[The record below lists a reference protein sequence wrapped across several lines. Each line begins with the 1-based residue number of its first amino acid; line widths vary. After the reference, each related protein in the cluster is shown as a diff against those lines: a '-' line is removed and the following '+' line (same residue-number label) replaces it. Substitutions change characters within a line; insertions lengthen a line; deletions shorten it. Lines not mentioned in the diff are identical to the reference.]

1 MTRTVAPDEHVD
13 TWWVWFTVALF
24 LLLPLDLL
32 TTLFAVAEYGV
43 AAEANPAME
52 LLLRQGF
59 LAVVGVHLV
68 VIALVVYLF
77 HIVVA
82 RFRLSDRESRRLLS
96 PIITAWIIMLNVAG
110 VIVVTNNILLLV

>member
-1 MTRTVAPDEHVD
+1 MGKTVEPDEYVE

-43 AAEANPAME
+43 AAEANPIME
-52 LLLRQGF
+52 FLLRQGL

-68 VIALVVYLF
+68 VIALVVSFF
-77 HIVVA
+77 HVVVA
-82 RFRLSDRESRRLLS
+82 RFRVSNRHSRRLLA
-96 PIITAWIIMLNVAG
+96 PIITVWILILNIAG
-110 VIVVTNNILLLV
+110 CLIVTNNILLIV